1 MSSCGSGDEAS
12 KKKNRYEYCRLS
24 HNRVRCFLN
33 AVLTASGSKYS
44 NIKQRARV
52 GKGSR
57 GRRVA
62 VRTFAQRLWPETA
75 RPLMNA
81 NSFCFSKKKKGA
93 NRRPLQGRRKCNH
106 LQVIRTKIQRKRIEE
121 IAQHKTRRPWSVND
135 PTVSKTPSKR
145 ILPCRVVEHFFS
157 LNASVK
163 KEIRFSSGAIA

>member
-1 MSSCGSGDEAS
+1 MCLLAALATKRV
-12 KKKNRYEYCRLS
+12 KKKIRYEYCRLS

-81 NSFCFSKKKKGA
+81 NSFCFSKKKKVQTVDPFKDNVSGITCKSYARKSNA
-93 NRRPLQGRRKCNH
+93 NVSRKSTNTKHDVRDLLTIRQCQRPRRKEYCPVGS
-106 LQVIRTKIQRKRIEE
+106 LST
-121 IAQHKTRRPWSVND
+121 
-135 PTVSKTPSKR
+135 
-145 ILPCRVVEHFFS
+145 FF
-157 LNASVK
+157 L
-163 KEIRFSSGAIA
+163 